1 MDEKRIKKNLRT
13 IFLTNIPK
21 NNVIPINETKKPI
34 TYEYVPNK
42 NKSELDVKAP
52 KCPKKFVISPND

>member
-1 MDEKRIKKNLRT
+1 M
-13 IFLTNIPK
+13 
-21 NNVIPINETKKPI
+21 PINETKKPI

-42 NKSELDVKAP
+42 NKNELDVKAP